1 MRVVFYTRGAFESNE
16 LFLYMYARV
25 ASRYPDTH
33 VVAVTP
39 KRRKKRGAI
48 LSRYWKR
55 VRRLGFADAVDIISS
70 YPIRKFFRRRDKGQ
84 ILVGLRALPRPN
96 CLPDP
101 AAAVRVP
108 NINGPTS
115 VKMMGELEPDVIIQS
130 GAGILKPQIFTLA
143 RLATLNLHHGIAPL
157 IRGMSSILWGQY
169 ERRPEWIGS
178 TVHVI
183 DEGIDTGAV
192 LAYAKVEPE
201 RAGERFPS
209 LYVRAS
215 EDGVAH
221 LLETLERLEAGETWS
236 VPTPP
241 GEKGYRSTLS
251 GWKQLALEIRLT
263 RERRTQ
269 RRRHARRP
277 ITPDRSR

>member
-1 MRVVFYTRGAFESNE
+1 VFYTRGTFESNE

-33 VVAVTP
+33 IVAVTP
-39 KRRKKRGAI
+39 KRKKRRATF
-48 LSRYWKR
+48 SRYWKKAH
-55 VRRLGFADAVDIISS
+55 RLGLADAVDIISS
-70 YPIRKFFRRRDKGQ
+70 YPIRRFFARRDKGQ
-84 ILVGLRALPRPN
+84 VLVGLRALPRPDV
-96 CLPDP
+96 LPDP
-101 AAAVRVP
+101 VAAVRVP

-115 VKMMGELEPDVIIQS
+115 VRTMGELEPDVIIQS

-157 IRGMSSILWGQY
+157 IKGVSSILWGQY

-201 RAGERFPS
+201 RPGERFPS

-215 EDGVAH
+215 EGGVAR
-221 LLETLERLEAGETWS
+221 LVETLERLEAGETWRL
-236 VPTPP
+236 PTPP
-241 GEKGYRSTLS
+241 GESVYRSTLS
-251 GWKQLALEIRLT
+251 GWKQLAIEIRLA
-263 RERRTQ
+263 RERRAQ
-269 RRRHARRP
+269 RRRDARRP
-277 ITPDRSR
+277 ITPARNR

>member
-1 MRVVFYTRGAFESNE
+1 MRVVFYTRGAFERNE
-16 LFLYMYARV
+16 LFLYMYAQV

-39 KRRKKRGAI
+39 KRKKKKRGTK
-48 LSRYWKR
+48 LSRYWKKA
-55 VRRLGFADAVDIISS
+55 RRLGLVDAVDIISS
-70 YPIRKFFRRRDKGQ
+70 YPIRQFFARRDSARV
-84 ILVGLRALPRPN
+84 LAGLRALPRPD
-96 CLPDP
+96 LRPDT

-115 VKMMGELEPDVIIQS
+115 VKAMSELEPDVIIQS

-157 IRGMSSILWGQY
+157 IKGMSSILWGQY
-169 ERRPEWIGS
+169 ERKPDWVGS

-192 LAYAKVEPE
+192 LAYARVEPE
-201 RAGERFPS
+201 CPGERFPS

-215 EDGVAH
+215 EGGVAR
-221 LLETLERLEAGETWS
+221 LVEALERLEAGETWS

-241 GEKGYRSTLS
+241 GESVYRSTLS
-251 GWKQLALEIRLT
+251 GWKQLALEIRLA
-263 RERRTQ
+263 RERGA
-269 RRRHARRP
+269 RRR
-277 ITPDRSR
+277 

>member
-1 MRVVFYTRGAFESNE
+1 VFYTRGAFESSE

-39 KRRKKRGAI
+39 KRKRRRGATF
-48 LSRYWKR
+48 SRYWKKA
-55 VRRLGFADAVDIISS
+55 RRLGFADAVAIISS
-70 YPIRKFFRRRDKGQ
+70 YPIRQFFTRRDKGQ

-96 CLPDP
+96 LLPDP
-101 AAAVRVP
+101 AAAIRVP

-115 VKMMGELEPDVIIQS
+115 VKTMGELEPDVIIQS

-178 TVHVI
+178 SVHVI
-183 DEGIDTGAV
+183 NGGIDTGAV
-192 LAYAKVEPE
+192 LAHAKVEPE
-201 RAGERFPS
+201 RPGERFPS

-215 EDGVAH
+215 EGGVAR
-221 LLETLERLEAGETWS
+221 LVQTLEHLEAGETWS
-236 VPTPP
+236 VPMPP
-241 GEKGYRSTLS
+241 GESVYRSTLS
-251 GWKQLALEIRLT
+251 GWKQLALEIRLA

-269 RRRHARRP
+269 RRRHPRRP
-277 ITPDRSR
+277 ITPARNR